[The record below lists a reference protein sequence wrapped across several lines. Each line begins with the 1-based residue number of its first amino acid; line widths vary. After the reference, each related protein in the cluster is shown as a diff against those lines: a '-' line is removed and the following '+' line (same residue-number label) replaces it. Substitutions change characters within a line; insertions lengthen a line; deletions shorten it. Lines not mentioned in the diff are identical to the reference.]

1 MNDQEQQNP
10 IVTGQEQRGKKHKV
24 MGGITNEVKNHNFLK
39 RHEEHDRIVNDQ
51 EHHGKTPREAHQ
63 DPTLG
68 KGHDSIV
75 KKEERS
81 KTPQMTHHDSIVEK
95 EELRNAPQTPH
106 HDQIV
111 KKGELGKNCQNNTA
125 RGQTHKPAEM
135 EGLNQQVEH
144 EDTKAEKPTIKEACE
159 FHSGIGAKKIPEK
172 STMRKL
178 KGACGNRSFS
188 KGYHCEIGVTYAR
201 LNDHQRK
208 QEAKHPRGGKISLEL
223 MAAFAEQIAHRQEG
237 NYAPTPMAITGSQE
251 EEREE
256 NRTIEVEEEEPV
268 KTSSNEDQEKQEKPE
283 NRETLREE
291 IKRLLDVEELLSSWK
306 AVGIP
311 EDEMGTRYQAA
322 YEARLEH
329 REKDTEYY
337 EAMLEGSQNLNN
349 RIKEAEEKNITAQL
363 AELRKKQ
370 TEASKQ
376 LEKIK
381 AENQELKKKHTTPG
395 KKTSRKLTA
404 KEKGQNAAKAREQKE
419 KEAKQTELENQV
431 ANLQEQL
438 TKGERAKEQ
447 AEEKAQKSYEAVQ
460 TANRLLQESRTK
472 DRQRDQFQK
481 AFDIINYVSDKNL
494 QYYLTQDRT
503 GGLDWSGKRTDK
515 DQEQQY
521 THIGQVL
528 RNHPAAIIDESKP
541 WLVTISHSGMDG
553 KQIRKTYNT
562 NGIDDMIKFI
572 GNTARH
578 AGEMYLKGRPPKTNV
593 QAVIQEMHPALPN
606 LAAGVIQSLFM
617 VSDKMKRDIRD
628 EVCKLRT
635 GMMDLGLQPHDL
647 LRDAVLGKD
656 ITIVDYSKQYDNK
669 RLKLYQDNENK
680 GYLPSLKGQ
689 ESQKEMREINNTNRH
704 NVVVCM
710 FIKAVIKS

>member
-1 MNDQEQQNP
+1 M
-10 IVTGQEQRGKKHKV
+10 
-24 MGGITNEVKNHNFLK
+24 
-39 RHEEHDRIVNDQ
+39 
-51 EHHGKTPREAHQ
+51 
-63 DPTLG
+63 
-68 KGHDSIV
+68 
-75 KKEERS
+75 
-81 KTPQMTHHDSIVEK
+81 
-95 EELRNAPQTPH
+95 
-106 HDQIV
+106 
-111 KKGELGKNCQNNTA
+111 KKGELGENCQNNTA

-135 EGLNQQVEH
+135 EGPNQQAEH

-188 KGYHCEIGVTYAR
+188 KGYQCEIGVTYAR

-256 NRTIEVEEEEPV
+256 NQTIEVEEEEPV

-291 IKRLLDVEELLSSWK
+291 IKRLLDMEELLSSWK

-311 EDEMGTRYQAA
+311 EDEMGYRYQAA
-322 YEARLEH
+322 YEARLKH

-337 EAMLEGSQNLNN
+337 EAMLEGSQNLSN
-349 RIKEAEEKNITAQL
+349 RIKEAEEKNVTTQM

-381 AENQELKKKHTTPG
+381 AENQELKRKHTTPG

-419 KEAKQTELENQV
+419 IEAKQMELENQV

-447 AEEKAQKSYEAVQ
+447 AEEKAQKSHEAVQ

-494 QYYLTQDRT
+494 QRYLTADRT
-503 GGLDWSGKRTDK
+503 GGLDWSGKWTNE
-515 DQEQQY
+515 DQDQQY

-528 RNHPAAIIDESKP
+528 RNHPAAMVDECKP

-562 NGIDDMIKFI
+562 KATGDMIKFI

-617 VSDKMKRDIRD
+617 VSDKMKRDIQD

-647 LRDAVLGKD
+647 VRDAVLGKD
-656 ITIVDYSKQYDNK
+656 ITMIDYSKQYNNK
-669 RLKLYQDNENK
+669 RPKLYQDNKNK
-680 GYLPSLKGQ
+680 EDIPSLKGQ
-689 ESQKEMREINNTNRH
+689 KSQKEKTKEVSNTNQH
-704 NVVVCM
+704 NDN
-710 FIKAVIKS
+710 